1 MKNKYKPTM
10 VFEQKIPIR
19 LKSRRVNICIY
30 THSSFASRMRAR
42 AYITYVCVRTRARM
56 TERVSELIGQKI
68 AGNISQNRA
77 KIAEKS
83 FF

>member
-19 LKSRRVNICIY
+19 LKSRHVNICIY
-30 THSSFASRMRAR
+30 THSSFASRMRTR

-56 TERVSELIGQKI
+56 TELMIALIGQKI
-68 AGNISQNRA
+68 AENISQNRA
-77 KIAEKS
+77 KTC
-83 FF
+83 